1 MFETIKIQQE
11 VIMNATEVRPKKV
24 RRKALPP
31 IGLNSS
37 DSARYVGISEAMMRK
52 MRSDGSGPKF
62 GKIGSK
68 VIYLRKDLQIWLES
82 KAVS

>member
-1 MFETIKIQQE
+1 
-11 VIMNATEVRPKKV
+11 MNAEVRTKRV
-24 RRKALPP
+24 RRKVLPP

-62 GKIGSK
+62 RKIGRK
-68 VIYLRKDLQIWLES
+68 VIYLRRDLQQWLES